1 MEKNPEQLEPLQS
14 KPEDP
19 KTNWMVLGKVGFLV
33 TTNICIPIVDI
44 VTDLITTI
52 KHFLRQDYF
61 WGSFSTL
68 FILMPSILALVFNQ
82 FQVSAFFNHLP
93 ILQQIKHW
101 RIVKK
106 ILDIEQNKEISKQ
119 RSILETTT
127 FWKSRYDND
136 FLQFEK
142 ELKLEKS
149 QLQRRKVYE
158 TFGESVPQ
166 FILQLSIGNVQL

>member
-1 MEKNPEQLEPLQS
+1 M
-14 KPEDP
+14 
-19 KTNWMVLGKVGFLV
+19 
-33 TTNICIPIVDI
+33 
-44 VTDLITTI
+44 
-52 KHFLRQDYF
+52 
-61 WGSFSTL
+61 
-68 FILMPSILALVFNQ
+68 
-82 FQVSAFFNHLP
+82 P

>member
-1 MEKNPEQLEPLQS
+1 MEKDPEQMEPLQI
-14 KPEDP
+14 KPEEP

-61 WGSFSTL
+61 WGSFSIL